1 MYDIDVYKL
10 KTNEQINKEEEL
22 VELRRQ
28 CNELIK
34 SNKKLAMML
43 IKKNFKK

>member
-1 MYDIDVYKL
+1 MYDIDVYKT
-10 KTNEQINKEEEL
+10 KSNEQINKEEEL
-22 VELRRQ
+22 ERLQEKVTELV
-28 CNELIK
+28 K